1 MAKITVD
8 GLAAAITAELEQ
20 YGQDVTDGLKQEVRQ
35 VAKEC
40 RQEIQQRSPELT
52 GSYKKG
58 WRDRVAF
65 ESEEDIRA
73 EVYNKTDGPLTHLLE
88 HGHAKVTGGRVEG
101 QAHIATAEQNAEK
114 KLAKRVK
121 VVVRG

>member
-1 MAKITVD
+1 MQAGDPAEKPGAD
-8 GLAAAITAELEQ
+8 RQLQKGLA
-20 YGQDVTDGLKQEVRQ
+20 
-35 VAKEC
+35 
-40 RQEIQQRSPELT
+40 
-52 GSYKKG
+52 
-58 WRDRVAF
+58 DRVAF

>member
-1 MAKITVD
+1 MTKTSVD
-8 GLAAAITAELEQ
+8 GLAAAIAAELKQ
-20 YGQDVTDGLKQEVRQ
+20 YSQDVTDDLKKEVKQ

-40 RQEIQQRSPELT
+40 RQEIRQKSPVLT

-65 ESEEDIRA
+65 ENEEDIRV

-101 QAHIATAEQNAEK
+101 KPHIAPAEQNAEK
-114 KLAKRVK
+114 KLVQRAK